1 MIIQCESVKTS
12 SDKYTTNVNVHG
24 AKSLIVSKHDVEFR
38 QELDLFIKAAG
49 VKAILDRIE
58 QLRKEK
64 MEESK
69 DVSTSK

>member
-24 AKSLIVSKHDVEFR
+24 AKSLIVSK

-49 VKAILDRIE
+49 AKAILDRIE

-69 DVSTSK
+69 DVNTSK